1 MWQVT
6 SLDLTGQLYL
16 AFITFFLSWL
26 MQDHRPLSG
35 HDVLQGRLVTAAS
48 LTLYSNHTSALTP
61 DYYYFEF
68 LISDLL

>member
-26 MQDHRPLSG
+26 MQDHRPLSRQ
-35 HDVLQGRLVTAAS
+35 DVHQGGLVVAA
-48 LTLYSNHTSALTP
+48 
-61 DYYYFEF
+61 
-68 LISDLL
+68 IVLLHPAWPVDTVHFVPADP